1 MFKRSS
7 IAALVVLCGM
17 MMMLSTSCKTPREKR
32 LEAENERLNNEI
44 IKSDSVQIQ
53 FMNAYAE
60 IDANLQAI
68 KTREKMIN
76 RNSQEAEENAD
87 VQQRII
93 ADIVEIGKLMEKN
106 RQKLQSMESMRRQ
119 LNTIRTENKKL
130 KDENTAIKNAA
141 TPKTSG
147 KDAERMQA
155 LEQENARLA
164 ELNKGLEN
172 SITRLKK
179 QLAESEARIE
189 SLQQELASLKDA
201 YAELKKINEDLEA
214 SKQQY
219 LASLDEKDATISSLN
234 EQLSQ
239 SKSVYFIAASAK
251 ELKSK
256 GVVLGKIVNP
266 NVKLSTLTQV
276 DNIDDFRVIET
287 KSSKAELV
295 SNHPNGS
302 YTFDTKDKKNIKIN
316 ITNPKNFW
324 SVSRVCVVSTK

>member
-1 MFKRSS
+1 MMFKRSS
-7 IAALVVLCGM
+7 IAALVVLCGLM
-17 MMMLSTSCKTPREKR
+17 TLSTSCKTPREKR

-130 KDENTAIKNAA
+130 KDENTVLKESA
-141 TPKTSG
+141 TPKTSA
-147 KDAERMQA
+147 KDAERIQA

-164 ELNKGLEN
+164 ELNKGLEGT
-172 SITRLKK
+172 ITRLKK

-189 SLQQELASLKDA
+189 SLQQEVASLKDA
-201 YAELKKINEDLEA
+201 YAELKKINEDLKANE
-214 SKQQY
+214 QQY

-234 EQLSQ
+234 EQLKQ

-256 GVVLGKIVNP
+256 GVVLGKTVNP
-266 NVKLSTLTQV
+266 SVKLSALTQV

-302 YTFDTKDKKNIKIN
+302 YTIDSKDKKNIKIN
-316 ITNPKNFW
+316 ITNPKSFW

>member
-7 IAALVVLCGM
+7 FVAVVSLCGLI
-17 MMMLSTSCKTPREKR
+17 MLSTSCKTPREKR

-106 RQKLQSMESMRRQ
+106 RQKLQNMESLRRQ
-119 LNTIRTENKKL
+119 LNNIRTENKKL
-130 KDENTAIKNAA
+130 KAENVSLKESA
-141 TPKTSG
+141 TPKTSSQ
-147 KDAERMQA
+147 DAERMQA

-164 ELNKGLEN
+164 QANEGYKKMVDQ
-172 SITRLKK
+172 LKK
-179 QLAESEARIE
+179 QVAESEARIE

-201 YAELKKINEDLEA
+201 YAELQKINEDLKANE
-214 SKQQY
+214 QQY
-219 LASLDEKDATISSLN
+219 LASLEERDATISSLN
-234 EQLSQ
+234 AQLAQ
-239 SKSVYFIAASAK
+239 SKSVYFIASPAK
-251 ELKSK
+251 DLKAK
-256 GVVLGKIVNP
+256 GIVVKNTVNP
-266 NVKLSTLTQV
+266 DVKLSAFTQI
-276 DNIDDFRVIET
+276 DNMDDFRVIET
-287 KSSKAELV
+287 KSAKAEII
-295 SNHPNGS
+295 SNHPKGS
-302 YTFDTKDKKNIKIN
+302 YAIDSKDKKNVKIN
-316 ITNPKNFW
+316 ITSPERFW
-324 SVSRVCVVSTK
+324 SLSRVCVVSTK